1 MTTPFVAQLRVR
13 PDTVRLGTAAE
24 PVITLRVQVA
34 EIWDTIRIDAPPDT
48 PVSVIKQRALDAFL
62 PDAPHAEEF
71 MTKLNGWEVLDENVS
86 VAEAGAVSGSTFL
99 LHYRRRRP
107 VR

>member
-1 MTTPFVAQLRVR
+1 MTPPFVAQLRVR
-13 PDTVRLGTAAE
+13 PDTLRLGTGTG

-34 EIWDTIRIDAPPDT
+34 EIWDTIRIDATADT
-48 PVSVIKQRALDAFL
+48 AVSVVKQRALEAL
-62 PDAPHAEEF
+62 VPDAPQAEEF
-71 MTKLNGWEVLDENVS
+71 VTKLNAWEVLDENVS
-86 VAEAGAVSGSTFL
+86 LAEAGAVNGSTFL

>member
-13 PDTVRLGTAAE
+13 PDVLRLGTGTE
-24 PVITLRVQVA
+24 PVIMLRVQVA
-34 EIWDTIRIDAPPDT
+34 EIWDTIRIDAPADT
-48 PVSVIKQRALDAFL
+48 TVRVVKQRALEAL
-62 PDAPHAEEF
+62 VPDAPHPDAF
-71 MTKLNGWEVLDENVS
+71 MTKLNAWEVLDENVS
-86 VAEAGAVSGSTFL
+86 LAEAGAVNGSTLL

>member
-13 PDTVRLGTAAE
+13 PDALRLGTDAE
-24 PVITLRVQVA
+24 PVITMRVQVA
-34 EIWDTIRIDAPPDT
+34 EIWDTIRIDAPSDT
-48 PVSVIKQRALDAFL
+48 PVSVIKERALKAL
-62 PDAPHAEEF
+62 VPDAPHPEEF

>member
-13 PDTVRLGTAAE
+13 PDALRLGMDGE

-34 EIWDTIRIDAPPDT
+34 ETWDTIRIDAPPDT
-48 PVSVIKQRALDAFL
+48 PVSVIKQHALDALL
-62 PDAPHAEEF
+62 PDAPHTNEF
-71 MTKLNGWEVLDENVS
+71 MTKLNGFEVLDENVS
-86 VAEAGAVSGSTFL
+86 VGEAGAKNGSTFL

>member
-13 PDTVRLGTAAE
+13 PDVLRLGTGTE
-24 PVITLRVQVA
+24 PVITVRVQVA
-34 EIWDTIRIDAPPDT
+34 EIWDTIRIDAPANT
-48 PVSVIKQRALDAFL
+48 AVSVVKQQALNAL
-62 PDAPHAEEF
+62 VPDAPHPEEF
-71 MTKLNGWEVLDENVS
+71 MTKLNAWEVLDERVS
-86 VAEAGAVSGSTFL
+86 LAEAGAVNGSTLL

>member
-1 MTTPFVAQLRVR
+1 MTTPFVGQLRVR
-13 PDTVRLGTAAE
+13 PDSLRLGTDAE

-34 EIWDTIRIDAPPDT
+34 ELWDTVRIDAPLGT
-48 PVSVIKQRALDAFL
+48 PVSVIKQRALEVL
-62 PDAPHAEEF
+62 VPDEPHSEEF
-71 MTKLNGWEVLDENVS
+71 MTKLNGWEVLDEKVS
-86 VAEAGAVSGSTFL
+86 VAEAGAFTGSTFL